1 LETIADTPDAEDE
14 AIEAEKLDRLRR
26 ASESGSDGVRR
37 RDPAGLGN
45 RDKRKRWSVCG
56 AEKRGDLNLET
67 IWED

>member
-1 LETIADTPDAEDE
+1 MEQDSQ
-14 AIEAEKLDRLRR
+14 DREERKRMWDLYG
-26 ASESGSDGVRR
+26 APAQAAAAANGSSVGVRNSGGFG
-37 RDPAGLGN
+37 A